1 MNRGNRHAAWMGILI
16 ILSAFLVRERAIAEL
31 YEGPPDLEELAM
43 GSGRLTGGGLSYI
56 DGDPFVR
63 FQVQPDIGIGKVGF
77 GLGFVLLY
85 NPEAGEGEDQIL
97 AEDAEMWDNPG
108 TMLRTIR
115 YVRYAQPRDPFYA
128 RLGELSFV
136 TIGRGLIMSGY
147 SNYGRRGMRANLRT
161 KSRRIGVESVINNLV
176 NPRMFGGRL
185 FIRPLQGINTSSIL
199 GGLELGATYL
209 TDITPD
215 IIPDDETP
223 GKENTIDEDPLIAL
237 SVDVGFPLIEN
248 DLFRLDLYDELAFLN
263 TQSSL
268 KDLAETEP
276 PSGNAIGIGLTFPS
290 SLFKFEYRTFKEGFV
305 PTIFDYSYQASAV
318 DSVPVFLG
326 LGPDVDK
333 GKARYGYFS
342 MFAWQPIPM
351 LHLLGAFEDYNI
363 SYPKLYAGI
372 TESGIIQKMSFRA
385 FYAKRDLGEP
395 DIGYPDTPGSE
406 DPSIFEDLFQLDE
419 KSALVVRVEYELYRP
434 IVVAVVRE
442 FRFRE
447 REDVDGLTD
456 FETIQKTTI
465 EVGLNLQF

>member
-1 MNRGNRHAAWMGILI
+1 MNRGICHAAWMGILI
-16 ILSAFLVRERAIAEL
+16 ILSAFLVRGRASAEL
-31 YEGPPDLEELAM
+31 YEGPPNLEELAT
-43 GSGRLTGGGLSYI
+43 GSGGLTGGGLSFI

-63 FQVQPDIGIGKVGF
+63 FQIQPEIGIGKVGF

-85 NPEAGEGEDQIL
+85 NPEAGEGENQIL

-108 TMLRTIR
+108 TMLRAIR
-115 YVRYAQPRDPFYA
+115 YVRYAQPRDTFYA

-147 SNYGRRGMRANLRT
+147 SNYDRRGMRVNLRT
-161 KSRRIGVESVINNLV
+161 ESRRIGIESVVNDLV
-176 NPRMFGGRL
+176 NPRIFGGRL
-185 FIRPLQGINTSSIL
+185 FFRPLHGINTASML

-223 GKENTIDEDPLIAL
+223 GEDHTVDEDPLIAL

-263 TQSSL
+263 TQPITEYSIGP
-268 KDLAETEP
+268 ET
-276 PSGNAIGIGLTFPS
+276 PSGNAIGIGFTFPS
-290 SLFKFEYRTFKEGFV
+290 SLFKVEYRTFTEGFI
-305 PTIFDYSYQASAV
+305 PTVFDYSYQASAV

-326 LGPDVDK
+326 LSEDQDK
-333 GKARYGYFS
+333 GKERYGYFS

-351 LHLLGAFEDYNI
+351 LHIFGAFEDYNI

-385 FYAKRDLGEP
+385 FYGKRDLGEP
-395 DIGYPDTPGSE
+395 DIGYPVAQDSE
-406 DPSIFEDLFQLDE
+406 DPSLLSDLFRLDD
-419 KSALVVRVEYELYRP
+419 KSVLIVRVEYELYRP
-434 IVVAVVRE
+434 VVVAVVRE
-442 FRFRE
+442 YRFRQ
-447 REDVDGLTD
+447 RAGADGLTD

>member
-1 MNRGNRHAAWMGILI
+1 MGILI

>member
-1 MNRGNRHAAWMGILI
+1 MNQGDRHAACLGILL
-16 ILSAFLVRERAIAEL
+16 ILFTLLVSARAVAEL
-31 YEGPPDLEELAM
+31 YEGPPDLEKLAM
-43 GSGRLTGGGLSYI
+43 GSGGLTGGGLSFI

-85 NPEAGEGEDQIL
+85 NPEAGEGENQIL
-97 AEDAEMWDNPG
+97 AEDAEYWDNPG
-108 TMLRTIR
+108 TMLRAVR

-136 TIGRGLIMSGY
+136 TIGRGLVMSGY
-147 SNYGRRGMRANLRT
+147 SNYDRRGMSANLRT
-161 KSRRIGVESVINNLV
+161 ESRRIGVESVVNDLV
-176 NPRMFGGRL
+176 NPRIFGGRL
-185 FIRPLQGINTSSIL
+185 FIRPLQGIITASIL
-199 GGLELGATYL
+199 SGLELGATYL

-215 IIPDDETP
+215 IIPDDEAP
-223 GKENTIDEDPLIAL
+223 GKEKTIDEEPLIAL
-237 SVDVGFPLIEN
+237 SADVGFPLIES

-268 KDLAETEP
+268 DHLAESEP

-290 SLFKFEYRTFKEGFV
+290 SLFKFEYRTFNEGFV
-305 PTIFDYSYQASAV
+305 PTVFDYSYQASAV

-333 GKARYGYFS
+333 GKARFGYFS

-372 TESGIIQKMSFRA
+372 TESGIIQKMAFRA

-395 DIGYPDTPGSE
+395 DNRYPDAPGSE
-406 DPSIFEDLFQLDE
+406 DPSIFEDLFRLDE
-419 KSALVVRVEYELYRP
+419 KSALIVRVEYELYRP
-434 IVVAVVRE
+434 IVIAIVRE
-442 FRFRE
+442 FRFRQ
-447 REDVDGLTD
+447 REEADGVTD

>member
-1 MNRGNRHAAWMGILI
+1 MNRGNRHTAWMGILL
-16 ILSAFLVRERAIAEL
+16 ILFTLIVRGRASAEL
-31 YEGPPDLEELAM
+31 YEGPPDFEELAT
-43 GSGRLTGGGLSYI
+43 GSGSLTGGGLSYI
-56 DGDPFVR
+56 DGDPYVR
-63 FQVQPDIGIGKVGF
+63 FQVQPEIGIGKVGF

-97 AEDAEMWDNPG
+97 AEDAETWDNPG
-108 TMLRTIR
+108 TMLRAMR
-115 YVRYAQPRDPFYA
+115 YIRYAQPRDPFYA
-128 RLGELSFV
+128 RLGELSFA

-161 KSRRIGVESVINNLV
+161 ESRRIGFESVINDLA
-176 NPRMFGGRL
+176 NPRIFGGRL
-185 FIRPLQGINTSSIL
+185 FLRPLQGIISASML
-199 GGLELGATYL
+199 GRLELGATYL

-215 IIPDDETP
+215 ILPDDETP
-223 GKENTIDEDPLIAL
+223 GNENTINEDPLIAL

-268 KDLAETEP
+268 RDLAESEP

-290 SLFKFEYRTFKEGFV
+290 SLFKFEYRTFTEGFI
-305 PTIFDYSYQASAV
+305 PTVFDYSYQASAV

-333 GKARYGYFS
+333 GKARYGYYS

-385 FYAKRDLGEP
+385 FYSKRDLGEP
-395 DIGYPDTPGSE
+395 DIGYPEAEDSE
-406 DPSIFEDLFQLDE
+406 DPSLLADLFRLDE
-419 KSALVVRVEYELYRP
+419 KSALIVRVEYELYRP

-442 FRFRE
+442 FRFRR
-447 REDVDGLTD
+447 REDADGYTD

>member
-1 MNRGNRHAAWMGILI
+1 MNRGNRHAAWIGILL
-16 ILSAFLVRERAIAEL
+16 ILLTLLVCGRASAEL

-43 GSGRLTGGGLSYI
+43 GGGGLTGGGLSFI

-85 NPEAGEGEDQIL
+85 NPDAGEGEDQIL
-97 AEDAEMWDNPG
+97 AEDAETWDNPS
-108 TMLRTIR
+108 TALRAIR
-115 YVRYAQPRDPFYA
+115 YIRYAQPRDPFYA

-161 KSRRIGVESVINNLV
+161 ESRRIGVESVINDLV
-176 NPRMFGGRL
+176 NPRIFGGRL
-185 FIRPLQGINTSSIL
+185 FIRPLQGIITASML

-215 IIPDDETP
+215 LISDDQTP
-223 GKENTIDEDPLIAL
+223 GKEDTIDEDPLIAL

-248 DLFRLDLYDELAFLN
+248 ELFRLDLYDELAFLN
-263 TQSSL
+263 TQSSI
-268 KDLAETEP
+268 KDLAESEP

-290 SLFKFEYRTFKEGFV
+290 SLFKFEYRTFTEGFI
-305 PTIFDYSYQASAV
+305 PTVFDYSYQASAV

-326 LGPDVDK
+326 LDADKDK

-351 LHLLGAFEDYNI
+351 LHILGAFEDYNI
-363 SYPKLYAGI
+363 SYPKLYAGV
-372 TESGIIQKMSFRA
+372 TESGIVQKMSFRA
-385 FYAKRDLGEP
+385 FYTKRDLGEP
-395 DIGYPDTPGSE
+395 DIGYPYTEGSE
-406 DPSIFEDLFQLDE
+406 DPSILKDLFRLDE

-434 IVVAVVRE
+434 IVVAIVRE
-442 FRFRE
+442 FRFRQ
-447 REDVDGLTD
+447 REDADGLTS

>member
-1 MNRGNRHAAWMGILI
+1 MNRGIRHAAWLGILL
-16 ILSAFLVRERAIAEL
+16 ILFTLLVRGRAFSEL

-43 GSGRLTGGGLSYI
+43 GGGGLTGGGLSYI

-77 GLGFVLLY
+77 GLGFVMLY
-85 NPEAGEGEDQIL
+85 NPEASEGENQIL

-161 KSRRIGVESVINNLV
+161 ESSRIGVESVINDLV
-176 NPRMFGGRL
+176 EPRIFGGR
-185 FIRPLQGINTSSIL
+185 FFARPLRGIITASLL

-215 IIPDDETP
+215 IIPDDAAP
-223 GKENTIDEDPLIAL
+223 GKENTIDEEPLIAL
-237 SVDVGFPLIEN
+237 SVDVGFPLIES
-248 DLFRLDLYDELAFLN
+248 DLFRLDLYDEFAVLN
-263 TQSSL
+263 TQSRI
-268 KDLAETEP
+268 KDLAESEP

-290 SLFKFEYRTFKEGFV
+290 SLFKFEYRTFTEGFV
-305 PTIFDYSYQASAV
+305 PTIFDYSYQASAI

-333 GKARYGYFS
+333 GKARFGYFS

-351 LHLLGAFEDYNI
+351 LHILGAFEDYNI

-385 FYAKRDLGEP
+385 FYAKRDVGEP
-395 DIGYPDTPGSE
+395 DVGYPNTPGSE
-406 DPSIFEDLFQLDE
+406 DPSILEDLFRLDE
-419 KSALVVRVEYELYRP
+419 KSALIVRVEYELYRP

-442 FRFRE
+442 FRFRQ
-447 REDVDGLTD
+447 RKGADGLTD

>member
-1 MNRGNRHAAWMGILI
+1 MNQGNRHAACLGIL
-16 ILSAFLVRERAIAEL
+16 LVLFALLVSARAVAEL

-43 GSGRLTGGGLSYI
+43 GGGGLTGGGLSFI

-85 NPEAGEGEDQIL
+85 NPEAGEGENQIL
-97 AEDAEMWDNPG
+97 AEDAEYWDNPG
-108 TMLRTIR
+108 TMLRAVR

-136 TIGRGLIMSGY
+136 TIGRGLVMSGY
-147 SNYGRRGMRANLRT
+147 SNYDRRGMSANLRT
-161 KSRRIGVESVINNLV
+161 ESRRIGVESVVNDLV
-176 NPRMFGGRL
+176 NPRIFGGRL
-185 FIRPLQGINTSSIL
+185 FIRPLQGIITASIL
-199 GGLELGATYL
+199 SGLELGATYL

-215 IIPDDETP
+215 ILPDDETP
-223 GKENTIDEDPLIAL
+223 GKEYTIDEEPLIAL
-237 SVDVGFPLIEN
+237 SADVGFPLIES

-263 TQSSL
+263 TQSNL
-268 KDLAETEP
+268 EHLAESEP

-290 SLFKFEYRTFKEGFV
+290 SLFKFEYRTFNEGFV
-305 PTIFDYSYQASAV
+305 PTVFDYSYQASAI

-333 GKARYGYFS
+333 GKARFGYFS

-372 TESGIIQKMSFRA
+372 TESGIIQKMAFRA

-395 DIGYPDTPGSE
+395 DIGYPDVPGSE
-406 DPSIFEDLFQLDE
+406 DPSIFEDLFRLDE
-419 KSALVVRVEYELYRP
+419 KSALIVRVEYELYRP
-434 IVVAVVRE
+434 IVVAIVRE

-447 REDVDGLTD
+447 REDADGVTD

>member
-1 MNRGNRHAAWMGILI
+1 MNQGYRHAACLGILF
-16 ILSAFLVRERAIAEL
+16 ILFTLLVSGRAYAEL

-43 GSGRLTGGGLSYI
+43 GGGGLTGGGLSFI

-63 FQVQPDIGIGKVGF
+63 FQIQPDIGIGKVGF

-85 NPEAGEGEDQIL
+85 NPEAGEGENQIL
-97 AEDAEMWDNPG
+97 AEDAEYWDNPS
-108 TMLRTIR
+108 TMVRAVR
-115 YVRYAQPRDPFYA
+115 YVRYAHPRDPFYA
-128 RLGELSFV
+128 RLGELNFV

-147 SNYGRRGMRANLRT
+147 ANYGRRGMSLNLRT
-161 KSRRIGVESVINNLV
+161 ESRRIGVESIVNDLV
-176 NPRMFGGRL
+176 NPRIFGGRL
-185 FIRPLQGINTSSIL
+185 FIRPLQGIKTVSIL
-199 GGLELGATYL
+199 SGLELGATYL
-209 TDITPD
+209 TDIKPD
-215 IIPDDETP
+215 IIPDDYAT
-223 GKENTIDEDPLIAL
+223 GQGDSIDEDPLIAL
-237 SVDVGFPLIEN
+237 SVDVGFPLIES

-268 KDLAETEP
+268 KHLAESEP

-290 SLFKFEYRTFKEGFV
+290 SLFKFEYRTFNEGFV
-305 PTIFDYSYQASAV
+305 PTVFDYSYQASAV
-318 DSVPVFLG
+318 DSAPVFLG

-363 SYPKLYAGI
+363 SYPKLYVGI
-372 TESGIIQKMSFRA
+372 TESGIVQKMAFRA

-395 DIGYPDTPGSE
+395 DSGYPDAPGSE
-406 DPSIFEDLFQLDE
+406 DPSIFEDLFRLDG
-419 KSALVVRVEYELYRP
+419 KSALIVRVEYELYRP
-434 IVVAVVRE
+434 IVVAIVRE
-442 FRFRE
+442 FRFRH
-447 REDVDGLTD
+447 REDADGVTD